1 MEAVEGYRFTDLEMA
16 KKAQKEAEGV
26 RYIKER
32 VNWNN
37 PEKVLAI
44 YRSMIEKDMF
54 ETPVGLAFL
63 SEVRGKLMEEAIID
77 KEQIPEIP
85 VGLYLK
91 KQEPLRNNQKKG
103 TSGEKKASDYG
114 SNSSL
119 RRKYRVACFFA
130 IVFGIVIIG
139 MFAINLVST
148 NNVTIFNY
156 ENKIIDKYEAWEKEL
171 EQREEALMQQNP

>member
-91 KQEPLRNNQKKG
+91 KQEPLRNNQKQG
-103 TSGEKKASDYG
+103 TSGVKKASGYG

>member
-1 MEAVEGYRFTDLEMA
+1 M
-16 KKAQKEAEGV
+16 
-26 RYIKER
+26 
-32 VNWNN
+32 
-37 PEKVLAI
+37 
-44 YRSMIEKDMF
+44 
-54 ETPVGLAFL
+54 
-63 SEVRGKLMEEAIID
+63 
-77 KEQIPEIP
+77 
-85 VGLYLK
+85 
-91 KQEPLRNNQKKG
+91 RNNQKKG

-119 RRKYRVACFFA
+119 RRKYRVARFFA